1 MAKPF
6 RILSIDGG
14 GLRGVVP
21 LTILKKV
28 EELTGQ
34 PIWKSFDLIAGTSTG
49 GLIAGALTIPKTP
62 GVKTAKYSID
72 DILKVYLERGKE
84 IFPPRTTKI
93 GGLIETIDETIHPK
107 FGEKGIAKVF
117 SDVCGKSKINDSVT
131 NIMISTYDLTNNKPV
146 FFKSRTPHD
155 PINKDFLL
163 YDACRAT
170 SAGPTYLPAYNLYY
184 PSGKDNP
191 NRQCIDGGVYVNNSS
206 MAAVTEFSKNFK
218 EYGYVTNG
226 EEVDM
231 DDIHVLSLG
240 TGSYTGPFED
250 AENKGQ
256 IFWATRIADVMMRG
270 VNRVTDYQMQELL
283 EEGKYLRLSID
294 IKDKKYSDMSLSDQD
309 TSNYLIDQTNSQVL
323 NNVTNMKNLTAFL
336 DKAGLLKK
344 ELV

>member
-1 MAKPF
+1 MGKPF

-49 GLIAGALTIPKTP
+49 GLIAGALTIPKTL
-62 GVKTAKYSID
+62 GEKNAKYSID
-72 DILKVYLERGKE
+72 DILEVYLERGKE
-84 IFPPRTTKI
+84 IFPARTTRI
-93 GGLIETIDETIHPK
+93 GELIEIIDETMHPK
-107 FGEKGIAKVF
+107 FDDEGIEAVF
-117 SDVCGKSKINDSVT
+117 TDVCGLSKINDSIT
-131 NIMISTYDLTNNKPV
+131 NIMISTYDLTNNRPL

-155 PINKDFLL
+155 PVNKDFLL

-206 MAAVTEFSKNFK
+206 MAAVTEFTKNYK
-218 EYGYVTNG
+218 EYGYDAGGKEITF
-226 EEVDM
+226 
-231 DDIHVLSLG
+231 DDVHVLSLG

-270 VNRVTDYQMQELL
+270 VNRVTDYQMQEIL
-283 EEGKYLRLSID
+283 EDGKYLRLSID
-294 IKDKKYSDMSLSDQD
+294 IKDKKYADMSLSDKA
-309 TSNYLIDQTNSQVL
+309 TSNYLIDQTNAQVL
-323 NNVTNMKNLTAFL
+323 NDATNMKNLTAFL

-344 ELV
+344 EIA

>member
-1 MAKPF
+1 MERPI

-21 LTILKKV
+21 LTILKKI

-49 GLIAGALTIPKTP
+49 GLIASALTIPKTP
-62 GVKTAKYSID
+62 GVKESKYSID

-84 IFPPRTTKI
+84 IFPPATTKM
-93 GGLIETIDETIHPK
+93 GELFVTVDETMRPK

-117 SDVCGKSKINDSVT
+117 TDVCGKAKINDSIT
-131 NIMISTYDLTNNKPV
+131 NIMISTYDLTNNKPL

-155 PINKDFLL
+155 VANKDFLV

-170 SAGPTYLPAYNLYY
+170 SAGPTYLPAYNLVY
-184 PSGKDNP
+184 PSGNDNP

-206 MAAVTEFSKNFK
+206 MAAVTEITKFHE
-218 EYGYVTNG
+218 EYGINLDG
-226 EEVDM
+226 QEVNM
-231 DDIHVLSLG
+231 KNVFVLSLG

-250 AENKGQ
+250 ALNKGQ

-270 VNRVTDYQMQELL
+270 VNRVTDYQMTELL
-283 EEGKYLRLSID
+283 DDGNYIRLSID
-294 IKDKKYSDMSLSDQD
+294 IKDKKYADMSLADKE
-309 TSNYLIDQTNSQVL
+309 TSNYLIDQTNMQVI
-323 NNVTNMKNLTAFL
+323 NDPTNMHNLKAFL
-336 DKAGLLKK
+336 AKAGLLKS
-344 ELV
+344 VVA

>member
-1 MAKPF
+1 MGKPF

-49 GLIAGALTIPKTP
+49 GLIAGALTIPKEP
-62 GVKTAKYSID
+62 GEKSAKYSID
-72 DILKVYLERGKE
+72 DILEVYLERGKE
-84 IFPPRTTKI
+84 IFPGRSTRL
-93 GGLIETIDETIHPK
+93 GELIEAIDDTMHPK
-107 FGEKGIAKVF
+107 FDDEGIETVF
-117 SDVCGKSKINDSVT
+117 TDVCGLSKINDSIT
-131 NIMISTYDLTNNKPV
+131 NIMISTYDLTNNKPL

-155 PINKDFLL
+155 PVNKDFLL

-206 MAAVTEFSKNFK
+206 MAAVTEFTKNHK
-218 EYGYVTNG
+218 EYGYDTG
-226 EEVDM
+226 SKEITF

-270 VNRVTDYQMQELL
+270 VNRVTDYQMQEIL

-294 IKDKKYSDMSLSDQD
+294 IKDKKYSDMSLSDKA
-309 TSNYLIDQTNSQVL
+309 TSNYLIDQTKTQVL
-323 NNVTNMKNLTAFL
+323 NDATNMKNLTAFL
-336 DKAGLLKK
+336 EKAGLLKK
-344 ELV
+344 EFV